1 VAPKISTKSLARIEF
16 EGMRSKPN
24 YLMINFYLT
33 GDVSKLPDVS
43 SQVPRIVQGP
53 DSTPCSAAAILPDS
67 LRRNVSRNFA
77 DLDSIAE

>member
-1 VAPKISTKSLARIEF
+1 
-16 EGMRSKPN
+16 MRSKPN
-24 YLMINFYLT
+24 YLKINFYLT
-33 GDVSKLPDVS
+33 DDISKLPDVS
-43 SQVPRIVQGP
+43 WQVPIIVQEP